1 MKTNP
6 SVTIIGAG
14 NVGSR
19 LAIAFYQAGIK
30 IDQICSKSPRH
41 GKQLSRLVN
50 ARYIQHIHDLSGD
63 SDVYFLCIPDQHFAS
78 LKDSWKLPSSL
89 LVHTSGTTPMDS
101 LSGISENF
109 GVFYPVQTFSRNH
122 KLSFSNIPVC
132 IEANTPISQELLLEL
147 AGKITSNVRILNS
160 ELRRWAH
167 LAAVISSNF
176 SNYMYQVAE
185 DILLK
190 KGLDF
195 EIIHPLILETA
206 RKAGRIG
213 PRKAQTGPATRGD
226 HTTISKHL
234 EMLGEFPEYQDFYN
248 LLTQLIL
255 KENQKISH

>member
-1 MKTNP
+1 MNQHL

-19 LAIAFYQAGIK
+19 LALAFFQAGIA

-50 ARYIQHIHDLSGD
+50 ARYVQHIRDLSD
-63 SDVYFLCIPDQHFAS
+63 HSAVYFLCIPDQHFPA
-78 LKDSWKLPSSL
+78 LKDSWNLPDAL
-89 LVHTSGTTPMDS
+89 LVHTSGTTPMES
-101 LSGISENF
+101 LSGISTTY

-122 KLSFSNIPVC
+122 KLSFSTIPVC
-132 IEANTPISQELLLEL
+132 VEASDDASLALLTTL
-147 AGKITSNVRILNS
+147 ASKITSNVRPLS
-160 ELRRWAH
+160 SDLRRWAH

-195 EIIHPLILETA
+195 ELIHPLILETA

-213 PRKAQTGPATRGD
+213 PRQAQTGPATRGD
-226 HTTISKHL
+226 HATIRKHL
-234 EMLGEFPEYQDFYN
+234 EMLEEFPEYQDFYD
-248 LLTQLIL
+248 LLTRLIL
-255 KENQKISH
+255 KEHQKKST